1 LFSAGRPPVEFLV
14 WPEGEPAAALRQA
27 ATAFW
32 QGLPRPAPYVS
43 AVDRYLRLPLRRDA
57 FRCRQGYA
65 RVAYRADEESP
76 LHAFRRD
83 VWFSQEAPFGLV
95 QFEDQVIDAGG
106 GVVAR
111 QRWRMVAAGRF
122 DPPPKAGAA
131 LD

>member
-1 LFSAGRPPVEFLV
+1 
-14 WPEGEPAAALRQA
+14 
-27 ATAFW
+27 
-32 QGLPRPAPYVS
+32 
-43 AVDRYLRLPLRRDA
+43 
-57 FRCRQGYA
+57 
-65 RVAYRADEESP
+65 VAYRADEESP

-122 DPPPKAGAA
+122 APPPKAGAA
-131 LD
+131 LDYPAEPRSRRDRAATKSKRHGQRREAESAEITSVRLCVLVSSALAGSARTAHALRSFAE